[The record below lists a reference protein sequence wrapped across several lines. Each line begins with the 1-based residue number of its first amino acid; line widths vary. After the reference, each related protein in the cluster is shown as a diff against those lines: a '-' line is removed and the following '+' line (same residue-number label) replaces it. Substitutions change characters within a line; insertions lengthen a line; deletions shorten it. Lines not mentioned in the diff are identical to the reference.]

1 MSGLDHFKATFMQ
14 ECSELLGKLEHSLSS
29 LSGDETDAKH
39 LNEAFRAIH
48 SIKGGAGMFG
58 LQRLVAF
65 AHSLEGI
72 LDQMRSGNVRIGPL
86 AVSKALSAVDVLADL
101 VSVAETGE
109 AVSEHYQAEALEQ
122 LMTVLG
128 ITSEMLECRGAA
140 EVSAARTDGGS
151 PPGASA
157 QTYRIGFTPGPDFFR
172 RAIDPLSMIRALK
185 QLGNLQTFADCSKLP
200 AWDAFDPGHCHL
212 SWKLELESSAR
223 IEDVREVFAFADG
236 SCQLDIEVL
245 TGPEAAPDATREVRD
260 RAPAGLPDRATP
272 ANGKVEAGAS
282 EAAQLKA
289 LRDRRVTSIRV
300 DLERVDK
307 LVNLVGE
314 IVISQSMVLQQ
325 IDKSLIDSNSHLYR
339 NLSQLL
345 QHTRSLQDS
354 VMAIR
359 AQPVRTIFSRLPRA
373 VRDLNQLTGKNA
385 VLETIGEET
394 EIDKTIIE
402 ELSDPLIHLIR
413 NSIGHGIE
421 PEKER
426 LAAGKPARGTI
437 RVEAAQR
444 GSRIVI
450 QVSDDGRGIDRARV
464 RERAIE
470 MGLISADLHL
480 SEDEIDNLIFLPGF
494 STAEAVSSI
503 SGRGVGM
510 DVVLSNIQKIG
521 GRVILRSEPGRGTAT
536 MLTLPLTLAVMEG
549 MVVRAAGSTYL
560 VPLNAIIEC
569 LITPRTSLNVIPG
582 FGEVVNVRGR
592 QVRIVDLATAFGH
605 QRRTDTAQVQIVLV
619 ELENGSAVGFIVD
632 EIIGQQQVVVK
643 SVRDNFGE
651 VRGIA
656 GATILGDGGVALIL
670 DVSAISELP
679 GARISGCA
687 GSALQ
692 SSQAGVKAA

>member
-1 MSGLDHFKATFMQ
+1 MQ

-29 LSGDETDAKH
+29 LGGGQTDARH

-58 LQRLVAF
+58 LKRLVTF
-65 AHSLEGI
+65 AHSLESI
-72 LDQMRSGNVRIGPL
+72 LDQMRSGNVRVGTA

-101 VSVAETGE
+101 VRAVETGE
-109 AVSEHYQAEALEQ
+109 AVSEHCEAEALEQ
-122 LMTVLG
+122 LMMSLG
-128 ITSEMLECRGAA
+128 MTPEMLKALDGQHAQERSNGGETRSC
-140 EVSAARTDGGS
+140 ESVRTFKIVFA
-151 PPGASA
+151 PH
-157 QTYRIGFTPGPDFFR
+157 PDLFR
-172 RAIDPLSMIRALK
+172 RAIDPLTMIRALK
-185 QLGNLQTFADCSKLP
+185 QLGNLKVVVDCSKLP
-200 AWDAFDPGHCHL
+200 DWEAFDPGRCHL
-212 SWKLELESSAR
+212 SWQIELESNAT
-223 IEDVREVFAFADG
+223 IDDVREIFTFAEG
-236 SCQLDIEVL
+236 SCELEIEEISSGKAPLDTLHEVNA
-245 TGPEAAPDATREVRD
+245 GPSPENQGRD
-260 RAPAGLPDRATP
+260 VAPAGGAGTNAT
-272 ANGKVEAGAS
+272 
-282 EAAQLKA
+282 EAAQIMGI
-289 LRDRRVTSIRV
+289 RDRRVSSIRV
-300 DLERVDK
+300 DLDRVDK

-325 IDKSLIDSNSHLYR
+325 IDKSLIDSNSHLYW

-359 AQPVRTIFSRLPRA
+359 AQPVRTIFSRLPRV
-373 VRDLNQLTGKNA
+373 VRELNQATGKNV
-385 VLETIGEET
+385 VLETAGEET

-413 NSIGHGIE
+413 NSIDHGIE
-421 PEKER
+421 SEQER
-426 LAAGKPARGTI
+426 LAAGKAARGTI

-470 MGLISADLHL
+470 KGLIDATMHL
-480 SEDEIDNLIFLPGF
+480 NEEEIDNLIFLPGF
-494 STAEAVSSI
+494 STAETVSSI

-521 GRVILRSEPGRGTAT
+521 GRVILRSEPGRGTAIL
-536 MLTLPLTLAVMEG
+536 LTLPLTLAVMEG
-549 MVVRAAGSTYL
+549 MVVRAAGCKYL
-560 VPLNAIIEC
+560 VPLNAIVEC
-569 LITPRTSLNVIPG
+569 FITARTTLKTIPG

-592 QVRIVDLATAFGH
+592 QVRVVDLAAAFGH
-605 QRRTDTAQVQIVLV
+605 QRRTDTAQVQIILV
-619 ELENGSAVGFIVD
+619 ELESGSSVGFIVD

-679 GARISGCA
+679 GARNSGHA
-687 GSALQ
+687 GAETQ
-692 SSQAGVKAA
+692 NSQAGVRAA